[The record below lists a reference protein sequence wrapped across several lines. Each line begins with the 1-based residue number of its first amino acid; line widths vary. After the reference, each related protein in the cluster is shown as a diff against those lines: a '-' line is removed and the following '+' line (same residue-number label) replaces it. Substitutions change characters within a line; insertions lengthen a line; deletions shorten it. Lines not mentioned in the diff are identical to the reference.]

1 MEKIQG
7 KQEEVAEIWDEFL
20 PCESP
25 LILVLTPF
33 NLMPVKVQ
41 WKPVT

>member
-25 LILVLTPF
+25 LILVLTQF